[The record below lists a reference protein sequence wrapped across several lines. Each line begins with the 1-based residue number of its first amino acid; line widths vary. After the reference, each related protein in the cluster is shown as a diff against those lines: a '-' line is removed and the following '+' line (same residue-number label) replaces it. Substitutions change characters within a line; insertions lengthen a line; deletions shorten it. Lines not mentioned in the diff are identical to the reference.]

1 MRDQPAQ
8 QRATSIAPDAQ
19 QRIHS
24 SAEHGQRRLVA
35 ALKFLRAHLG
45 ELGFLY
51 VGVIAPLLLFGM
63 LAKRVGAGAG
73 APLPFDAPLM
83 MALREWAWGGAESAA
98 LLLADI
104 GYRWGVVPVD
114 IAIVLGLLLFG
125 RVRKGL
131 FFAAAVGGAALL
143 NVAAKL
149 LFARMRPEL
158 WETIVDESSFSFP
171 SGHAMGSMTLALGVV
186 VLLWD
191 TRWRWPALLLGL
203 LFALAVSASR
213 VWLGVHY
220 PSDILA
226 AWAAAAAWV
235 FGVAHFFRLR
245 RRKPSG
251 EPVPT
256 EPKHPQSRHDPAKEL

>member
-1 MRDQPAQ
+1 MRDESDRPGAAPVAGGSHPHPGAVERLADNRHVQHGRR
-8 QRATSIAPDAQ
+8 RAV
-19 QRIHS
+19 
-24 SAEHGQRRLVA
+24 G
-35 ALKFLRAHLG
+35 ALHFLRAHVG

-51 VGVIAPLLLFGM
+51 VGVIAPLLLFGL
-63 LAKRVGAGAG
+63 LARNVGAGAG

-83 MALREWAWGGAESAA
+83 LGLRQWAWGGAEGAS

-114 IAIVLGLLLFG
+114 IAIVLGLLGFG
-125 RVRKGL
+125 RIRKGL
-131 FFAAAVGGAALL
+131 FFAAAVGGSALL

-158 WETIVDESSFSFP
+158 WETAVHESSYSFP
-171 SGHAMGSMTLALGVV
+171 SGHAMGSMTLALGVI

-191 TRWRWPALLLGL
+191 TRWRWPAVVLAL

-245 RRKPSG
+245 RRDSAGRLVPAPEPG
-251 EPVPT
+251 E
-256 EPKHPQSRHDPAKEL
+256 AA

>member
-1 MRDQPAQ
+1 MHQQPD
-8 QRATSIAPDAQ
+8 RPGAPPVNGEINPQGAVH
-19 QRIHS
+19 RLSENPHV
-24 SAEHGQRRLVA
+24 EHGRRRAVGA
-35 ALKFLRAHLG
+35 VHFLRAHVG

-51 VGVIAPLLLFGM
+51 LGVIAPLLLFGL
-63 LAKRVGAGAG
+63 LARNVGAGAG

-83 MALREWAWGGAESAA
+83 LALREWAWGGAEGAS

-114 IAIVLGLLLFG
+114 IAIVLGLLGFG
-125 RVRKGL
+125 RIRKGL
-131 FFAAAVGGAALL
+131 FFAAAAGGSALL

-158 WETIVDESSFSFP
+158 WESAVHESSYSFP
-171 SGHAMGSMTLALGVV
+171 SGHAMGSMTLALGVI

-191 TRWRWPALLLGL
+191 TRWRLPAVALGL
-203 LFALAVSASR
+203 LFALAVAGSR

-220 PSDILA
+220 PSDIMA

-245 RRKPSG
+245 RKDSAGRL
-251 EPVPT
+251 VPT
-256 EPKHPQSRHDPAKEL
+256 AEPEKTR